1 MPDTLASIPGAPVDP
16 TDAALRPLLAAAGSI
31 ALDGF
36 RTVRGTA
43 KADGS
48 MVTAVDRSAESVLVA
63 GLSRAFP
70 QDAVIGEEGACQAGN
85 EATWFVDPL
94 DGTRAF
100 LEGMAHWG
108 PTVARVS
115 PGRVLA
121 GALWLPRIREHF
133 YVRNESEAFLDGHR
147 LPALPRRSG
156 VPDGSLFVPSRLLL
170 HVRLHW
176 PGRTRSLGSIAAH
189 LALVAA
195 GGVEACIVGP
205 GWQPWDAAA
214 GVALVRAVGGV
225 MATLGGSPLDFR
237 SDVGTPFVA
246 GTPRAVA
253 WITTPGRIAPLP
265 DRGHRG

>member
-1 MPDTLASIPGAPVDP
+1 MPDTVPSIPGAPVDS
-16 TDAALRPLLAAAGSI
+16 TDAVLRPLLAAAGSL
-31 ALDGF
+31 ALGGF
-36 RTVRGTA
+36 RQVRGVP

-48 MVTAVDRSAESVLVA
+48 IVTAVDRTAESVLVE
-63 GLSRAFP
+63 GLSEAFP
-70 QDAVIGEEGACQAGN
+70 ADGIVGEEGASRPGTA
-85 EATWFVDPL
+85 ATWFIDPL

-100 LEGMAHWG
+100 LEGLAHWG

-115 PGRVLA
+115 EGRVLA
-121 GALWLPRIREHF
+121 GAIWLPRTRDHF
-133 YVRNESEAFLDGHR
+133 FVRDETDAFLDGRRLHR
-147 LPALPRRSG
+147 LTRSSG
-156 VPDGSLFVPSRLLL
+156 PPDGSLFVPSRLLL
-170 HVRLHW
+170 HLRLRW

-214 GVALVRAVGGV
+214 GIALVRAVGGAV
-225 MATLGGSPLDFR
+225 ATLGGLPLDFR

-253 WITTPGRIAPLP
+253 WITTPGRIEPLP

>member
-16 TDAALRPLLAAAGSI
+16 TDAALRPLLAAAGNI

-36 RTVRGTA
+36 RAVRGTA

-48 MVTAVDRSAESVLVA
+48 MVTAVDRSAEAVLAA
-63 GLSRAFP
+63 GLSKAFP
-70 QDAVIGEEGACQAGN
+70 QDGIIGEEGASRRGSA
-85 EATWFVDPL
+85 ATWFVDPL

-100 LEGMAHWG
+100 LEGLAHWG

-115 PGRVLA
+115 EDGVLA

-133 YVRNESEAFLDGHR
+133 YVRDESEAFLDGRR
-147 LPALPRRSG
+147 LPMLLHRSG
-156 VPDGSLFVPSRLLL
+156 APDGSLFVPSRLLL
-170 HVRLHW
+170 HLRLRW
-176 PGRTRSLGSIAAH
+176 PGRTRSLGSTAAH
-189 LALVAA
+189 LALVAE

-214 GVALVRAVGGV
+214 GVALVRAVGAAV
-225 MATLGGSPLDFR
+225 TTLDGSPLDFR

-253 WITTPGRIAPLP
+253 WITAPGRIAPLP